1 MGISNE
7 QIEDSIRISWGA
19 DTDLDEF
26 KKQFSKLLE
35 MAKILVN

>member
-1 MGISNE
+1 MGIPIE
-7 QIEDSIRISWGA
+7 EIEDSIRISWGA

-35 MAKILVN
+35 MAKVLVD